1 MTEKITITNEA
12 QAWDLLS
19 RATTEG
25 MPEDVE
31 LVFDGWPTFKMGVQG
46 KDWHSTVP
54 TRVMS
59 PLLDVQ
65 KDINRAYANVRYGAG
80 DTRKLKDEE
89 RDELEVVVKV
99 SEGSS
104 LYDADLWKQF
114 STIAE
119 AAVGRMNGTETTITV
134 LGLALLVAA
143 PVMYKAWLASR
154 QKEKEFDHQL
164 QMSQEESRR
173 LEIFSEAL
181 SRQPILVSA
190 QDDIQAT
197 QNRFLKVA
205 KTGDVLSVKGQPV
218 HAEEAAA
225 LMQPEREKAEDIVI
239 EGLFNILGNRTDR
252 SEGFRITVKRIADQ
266 LTLSADVPIELP
278 HVQQQLI
285 QEAEWKKVAVFLSI
299 NASMLRDAI
308 SQATVVTAS
317 SVPEEKAT
325 KNVD

>member
-19 RATTEG
+19 RATTDG
-25 MPEDVE
+25 MPDDVE

-104 LYDADLWKQF
+104 LYDAELWKQF

-134 LGLALLVAA
+134 LGLAMLVAA

-181 SRQPILVSA
+181 SRQIEIDGIPNAKAAKLFETVAVEAKRIRIAQLIGNFATAIEPVVSWVA
-190 QDDIQAT
+190 NARAASKQQFQSKGCLIFFVRSAT
-197 QNRFLKVA
+197 SASVRLNLKRTCDSL
-205 KTGDVLSVKGQPV
+205 TGVS
-218 HAEEAAA
+218 
-225 LMQPEREKAEDIVI
+225 
-239 EGLFNILGNRTDR
+239 EGLAILMSFLAGVSSLLRR
-252 SEGFRITVKRIADQ
+252 FIAFKMLD
-266 LTLSADVPIELP
+266 LPDSFMPTKISA
-278 HVQQQLI
+278 
-285 QEAEWKKVAVFLSI
+285 
-299 NASMLRDAI
+299 
-308 SQATVVTAS
+308 
-317 SVPEEKAT
+317 
-325 KNVD
+325 